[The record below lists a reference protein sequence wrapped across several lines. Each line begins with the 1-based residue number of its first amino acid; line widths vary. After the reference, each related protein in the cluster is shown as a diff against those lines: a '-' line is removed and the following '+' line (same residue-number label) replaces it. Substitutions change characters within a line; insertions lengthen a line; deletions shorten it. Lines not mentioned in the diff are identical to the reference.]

1 MNDAREGEASREVI
15 EKVFNVEMIEMWIK
29 MLVSKMVL

>member
-15 EKVFNVEMIEMWIK
+15 EEVFNVEMIEMWIK

>member
-1 MNDAREGEASREVI
+1 MNDAREGEASKEVI
-15 EKVFNVEMIEMWIK
+15 EEVFNVEVIDVWIK

>member
-1 MNDAREGEASREVI
+1 MNDAREGEASKEVI
-15 EKVFNVEMIEMWIK
+15 EEVFNVEMIDIWIK